1 MDKTPPKSNSEIAK
15 EVVGSCPVTCFSNIS
30 YREWRRDQ
38 GVLLGIIEK
47 ALDEKDKE
55 LESELARLREA
66 LSQYGEHDKECIL
79 SQQHAG
85 RPKENG
91 GYECLYGYGKNQKW
105 YDSENLP
112 PCECGFSKA
121 LAESGEGK

>member
-55 LESELARLREA
+55 LESELARLRAA
-66 LSQYGEHDKECIL
+66 LKLIEGDFCHCWETCPCD
-79 SQQHAG
+79 
-85 RPKENG
+85 R
-91 GYECLYGYGKNQKW
+91 KNQIAKR
-105 YDSENLP
+105 
-112 PCECGFSKA
+112 A
-121 LAESGEGK
+121 LNPVAESGEGN